1 MNWNRWRRLAGWL
14 AGVALIYWAFIFFL
28 THVPG
33 SGGRGIPG
41 ADKVVH
47 FLAYFGLAVLIGA
60 AAVLWRGSSRSLLI
74 GVWLLVAGYGIV
86 DELSQTLV
94 PGRTCSAAD
103 WLADALGGLAG
114 ILLVFACSR
123 RLLGKPTAPGG
134 VASD

>member
-1 MNWNRWRRLAGWL
+1 MNWNRWRRVAGWL

-33 SGGRGIPG
+33 GGGKGIPG

-60 AAVLWRGSSRSLLI
+60 VAVLWRGYSTSLLI

-103 WLADALGGLAG
+103 WVADALGGLAG
-114 ILLVFACSR
+114 ILLVFACNR
-123 RLLGKPTAPGG
+123 RLLAQRSGLGG
-134 VASD
+134 SASQ